1 MIPNALGGKLAT
13 SDRRE
18 KEEIPVKFSSSP
30 LLPTSTLLTLPQL
43 APIYSLS
50 RALVLKRELH
60 SLFLGG
66 GGFRLRIFGVPD
78 GAAEPPGEV
87 LSAGEEGGRW
97 SGRASGPASA
107 GQPRSVASGPGS

>member
-18 KEEIPVKFSSSP
+18 KEEIPVKFSSSSP

-50 RALVLKRELH
+50 RALFLKRELH

-66 GGFRLRIFGVPD
+66 GFRLRIFGAQD

-87 LSAGEEGGRW
+87 L
-97 SGRASGPASA
+97 
-107 GQPRSVASGPGS
+107 

>member
-30 LLPTSTLLTLPQL
+30 LLLLPPSTLLTLPQL

-87 LSAGEEGGRW
+87 L
-97 SGRASGPASA
+97 
-107 GQPRSVASGPGS
+107 